1 MKPTDLSIHLT
12 YFLSSYLVGKRNL
25 SPNTVKAYRDTFVLL
40 LQFCRDEKGISLE
53 KLCLEHIDVAFI
65 ESFLDHLENQRHCHT
80 CTINHRLATLHAF
93 FRYIQAESPEHLLQ
107 CQRILSIP
115 LRRFIRKTVEY
126 LSRDHLAALLA
137 QPNLSMLEGRRDA
150 VLLSVLY
157 DTGAR
162 VQELID
168 LTVGDLRLTEPA
180 QVRILGK
187 GRKVRIVPLMQSTV
201 VLLQG
206 YLQENQLTTP
216 DKFTHPLFTSHHG
229 KRLSRSG
236 VRYIFQKY
244 VQQMRQQH
252 PEFNQ
257 SISPHSIRHTKGMHL
272 LQGGVSL
279 DVIRDF
285 LGHVDIKTTEIY
297 ARANLEMKRAALEKV
312 SPTPAPQLPSW
323 KENKSL
329 LKWLQSL

>member
-1 MKPTDLSIHLT
+1 M
-12 YFLSSYLVGKRNL
+12 
-25 SPNTVKAYRDTFVLL
+25 
-40 LQFCRDEKGISLE
+40 
-53 KLCLEHIDVAFI
+53 LC
-65 ESFLDHLENQRHCHT
+65 QK
-80 CTINHRLATLHAF
+80 
-93 FRYIQAESPEHLLQ
+93 
-107 CQRILSIP
+107 ILSIP
-115 LRRFIRKTVEY
+115 LRRFVRKAVEY
-126 LSRDHLAALLA
+126 LSKDYLATLLA
-137 QPNLSMLEGRRDA
+137 QPDLSTQEGRRDA
-150 VLLSVLY
+150 ILLSVLY

-168 LTVGDLRLTEPA
+168 LTVGDLRLTNPA

-187 GRKVRIVPLMQSTV
+187 GRKIRIVPLMQGTV
-201 VLLQG
+201 ALLQS
-206 YLQENQLTTP
+206 YLQENLLTTP

-229 KRLSRSG
+229 KHFSRSG

-252 PEFNQ
+252 PEFKQ
-257 SISPHSIRHTKGMHL
+257 SISPHSMRHTKGMHL

-279 DVIRDF
+279 DIIRDF

-312 SPTPAPQLPSW
+312 SPTSTPQLPSW